1 MILNFSE
8 VHHRIVNNS
17 HHDQDDNDDEDAD
30 RTIAALIQ
38 RDATKVLHFI
48 TKANP
53 QLSKEYS
60 NRKFIPHHYLSIDIA
75 PDSELPPMH
84 PIIVEIRARLT
95 CGYVKEVAKICRNI
109 EDCTGIP
116 VQVKQH
122 AYMLLLEKMHM
133 SGTLIEDGTSSPSEK
148 DGELVTLA
156 NIVVKEIGRSCVLEY
171 LANVVLE
178 AKEALLSPSDQR
190 RGTTPRHSSN
200 LEELRCVKDA
210 VRRSC
215 LKFLVTRAY
224 SPRDALTISNKI
236 SDAGNVPRLVD
247 MSKDHTALEEAT
259 RILMTKLLYEE
270 YNENL
275 NVDYY
280 DGAEETEE
288 AVGEEDGPMDMSV
301 DQIGTPFVSRKA
313 RTTDDT
319 DARASSPPFSTTG
332 TTAEG
337 NAQSSLSPNKASTAH
352 QSDDIQSPEHKLKRW
367 KMVMSSSKKNR
378 QHLVKKSATT
388 SLASPP
394 AAPASAVRPN
404 VSEQPERE
412 RSQQKATGQV
422 QDAEPSADLGTSLRE
437 RDEPAG
443 DEDDVEEDAAIEEV
457 DSDATR
463 SIESNEVNEALD
475 EQGEEEEEI
484 LDDDDE
490 DEDEDVVEHE
500 EEDVTY
506 PHHYHEYPGNYSESD
521 DYEQEDEE
529 EADRHIAFHEPAGD
543 ASEGE
548 SSNVDGPDVV
558 DLLDDSSSAE
568 DQDGE
573 EEEEIFDEDENND
586 MGTSEEEEL
595 RNETEVLNEAV
606 DEYLAAHPKR
616 SDDVGESD
624 GDEDGMNADDEVIAE
639 VVEDGIKADD
649 AEDEANAEDTDL
661 NMADDEH
668 DTEDDKYSLTEASQQ
683 GETFDEGDINRQVS
697 PRINLT
703 ASAEDSNLVPPQEQ
717 QQQQPSV
724 LVAAAMSSQR
734 QSAASNAP
742 LQREPSADN
751 LSFDNTSA
759 ALASTDAN
767 LSEYYDEKSQGG
779 DNESDQEPNVEV
791 VARHHGHDL
800 AGLDSILDAHADA
813 GDSGDESS
821 AGEKTGQGQM
831 TDDGYDAEVS
841 EVEQTNIDKM
851 TRSKANDDDGYL
863 PDAEVS
869 EVEQTK
875 IKKPKKTIEDEGYVP
890 DGGHT
895 TGGEEASEVEQ
906 GDDTNKKN
914 KRDVRFEVEANLETT
929 IVPSEQPFAEPSTNL
944 SIDDGY
950 LPTDDGLTEE
960 DLGPTAKSLAVP
972 APSIDEGYLPD
983 SGAITEEERL
993 EKERKRRRYMDA
1005 EDPGYVPDGHTTA
1018 GEGEATDAS
1027 QVATPVKKS
1036 PSKSENSSE
1045 MRDSSQPTRSN
1056 ERLDDL
1062 IDEGYL
1068 PSAVEGTEEE
1078 RSEGEGANTAGEAI
1092 SSRAHSEPLHSETEE
1107 PLPSVLVAT
1116 ATVLQQGGA
1125 EAGGIAQRASLSM
1138 KDAGNSAESY
1148 ISEGEVS
1155 DLNSKK
1161 VASLKDSSP
1170 PLKSP
1175 SSSNPPVLPDEKSA
1189 ELTEE
1194 AAKMPKESTKLA
1206 GDDDKDGE
1214 EDDDSLGS
1222 LTVAKLREKCK
1233 ERGLKVGGKKAEI
1246 IQRIK
1251 DHDAAEKTV
1260 DEASSVVAETEK
1272 PADDDD
1278 KDGEND
1284 NDSLG
1289 SLTVAKLRE
1298 KCEERGLKGGGKKA
1312 EIIQRIKD
1320 HDAAEE
1326 KTVEEPSVAAESKP
1340 TKKRGRPR
1348 KRKSPLD
1355 EALGEHDKME
1365 KEVVQQPVESN
1376 SNASSVRRSVRAKKP
1391 PAKVASKLDTPI
1403 SALTHHSDS
1412 ESDDDETK
1420 SKESESESKSRGSRQ
1435 SSRGKK
1441 SIPKA
1446 IVTGGKGKKG
1456 TTTTLPV
1463 VHEGEEMKE
1472 TSKPAASS
1480 TRPSTR
1486 ATNKK
1491 TDVAET
1497 TSAASSRRST
1507 RSSMKKDGSVA
1518 SRRSLRSTKGKSKR
1532 FD

>member
-1 MILNFSE
+1 
-8 VHHRIVNNS
+8 
-17 HHDQDDNDDEDAD
+17 
-30 RTIAALIQ
+30 
-38 RDATKVLHFI
+38 
-48 TKANP
+48 
-53 QLSKEYS
+53 
-60 NRKFIPHHYLSIDIA
+60 
-75 PDSELPPMH
+75 
-84 PIIVEIRARLT
+84 
-95 CGYVKEVAKICRNI
+95 
-109 EDCTGIP
+109 
-116 VQVKQH
+116 
-122 AYMLLLEKMHM
+122 
-133 SGTLIEDGTSSPSEK
+133 
-148 DGELVTLA
+148 
-156 NIVVKEIGRSCVLEY
+156 
-171 LANVVLE
+171 
-178 AKEALLSPSDQR
+178 
-190 RGTTPRHSSN
+190 
-200 LEELRCVKDA
+200 
-210 VRRSC
+210 
-215 LKFLVTRAY
+215 
-224 SPRDALTISNKI
+224 
-236 SDAGNVPRLVD
+236 
-247 MSKDHTALEEAT
+247 
-259 RILMTKLLYEE
+259 
-270 YNENL
+270 
-275 NVDYY
+275 
-280 DGAEETEE
+280 
-288 AVGEEDGPMDMSV
+288 MDMSV
-301 DQIGTPFVSRKA
+301 DQVGTPFVSRKA
-313 RTTDDT
+313 KTDDIDT
-319 DARASSPPFSTTG
+319 RASSPPVTT
-332 TTAEG
+332 TEDK
-337 NAQSSLSPNKASTAH
+337 AQSSPKKAGTVH

-367 KMVMSSSKKNR
+367 KMVMSSSKKR

-388 SLASPP
+388 SLASPS
-394 AAPASAVRPN
+394 ATPASAARSN
-404 VSEQPERE
+404 VVGQPG
-412 RSQQKATGQV
+412 SLQKVTGQV
-422 QDAEPSADLGTSLRE
+422 QYAESSTNLGTSLRKS
-437 RDEPAG
+437 DEPAG
-443 DEDDVEEDAAIEEV
+443 DEDDLKEEDAIEEV

-484 LDDDDE
+484 LDDE
-490 DEDEDVVEHE
+490 DEEEEDVVEHE

-506 PHHYHEYPGNYSESD
+506 PHRYHEYPGNYSESD

-568 DQDGE
+568 DQEEE

-606 DEYLAAHPKR
+606 DEYLAAHPER
-616 SDDVGESD
+616 SDDAGESD
-624 GDEDGMNADDEVIAE
+624 GDEDALNADDEVIAE
-639 VVEDGIKADD
+639 IVGDDIKADD

-683 GETFDEGDINRQVS
+683 GETFDEGDVNRQAS
-697 PRINLT
+697 PKNNLA
-703 ASAEDSNLVPPQEQ
+703 ASAKGNNLGPTQE
-717 QQQQPSV
+717 QQQPSV

-767 LSEYYDEKSQGG
+767 LSEYYDEKIQGG

-821 AGEKTGQGQM
+821 TGEKDAETGQGQM

-906 GDDTNKKN
+906 GDDGNKKN

-929 IVPSEQPFAEPSTNL
+929 IVSSEQPFAEPSTNL

-1036 PSKSENSSE
+1036 PSKSESFSKI
-1045 MRDSSQPTRSN
+1045 RGSSQPTRSN

-1078 RSEGEGANTAGEAI
+1078 RSEGEGAKASI

-1155 DLNSKK
+1155 DLNSGK
-1161 VASLKDSSP
+1161 VASPPKDSSP
-1170 PLKSP
+1170 ALKSP
-1175 SSSNPPVLPDEKSA
+1175 STSNPPVLPDETSA
-1189 ELTEE
+1189 ELAEE
-1194 AAKMPKESTKLA
+1194 AAKMPEDSAKLA
-1206 GDDDKDGE
+1206 GDDDKDDGE

-1233 ERGLKVGGKKAEI
+1233 ERGLKGGGKKAEI

-1251 DHDAAEKTV
+1251 DHDAAEKTAEEAPVV
-1260 DEASSVVAETEK
+1260 DETDKA
-1272 PADDDD
+1272 ADDDD
-1278 KDGEND
+1278 KDGEED
-1284 NDSLG
+1284 DDSLM

-1298 KCEERGLKGGGKKA
+1298 KCKERGLKGGGKKA

-1320 HDAAEE
+1320 HDAAE
-1326 KTVEEPSVAAESKP
+1326 KTVEETSVAAESKP

-1348 KRKSPLD
+1348 KRSPLG
-1355 EALGEHDKME
+1355 EALEEHDKMAE

-1376 SNASSVRRSVRAKKP
+1376 SNASSARRSVRAKKP

-1412 ESDDDETK
+1412 ESDDDDNK
-1420 SKESESESKSRGSRQ
+1420 SKESETESKSRGSRQ

-1446 IVTGGKGKKG
+1446 IVTGGKGTKS
-1456 TTTTLPV
+1456 TTLPV
-1463 VHEGEEMKE
+1463 VPEGQEMEE

-1480 TRPSTR
+1480 TRRNTR
-1486 ATNKK
+1486 ASNKK
-1491 TDVAET
+1491 TGAET
-1497 TSAASSRRST
+1497 TSVASSRRST
-1507 RSSMKKDGSVA
+1507 RSSTKKDESVA
-1518 SRRSLRSTKGKSKR
+1518 SAARVSRRSTKGKSKR